1 MAIAVPQLNPSRLAR
16 SRRFVPSPVS
26 LISWLAA
33 SLIVSRMV
41 SLIFFSFL
49 VLFWFYSGSISA
61 ALLSKVCIGGLLR
74 Q

>member
-1 MAIAVPQLNPSRLAR
+1 
-16 SRRFVPSPVS
+16 VS

-49 VLFWFYSGSISA
+49 VLFWFYFCCFAVQGLYWRSIETIARLCAHLCNTSVILA
-61 ALLSKVCIGGLLR
+61 G
-74 Q
+74 